1 METCIGGEQA
11 KDITDRLHFDGTIHM
26 NTLGFAGGLWLLW
39 NLNRVRVN
47 QLAMSKQEIHVL
59 VKILSSNFEFI
70 CTVVYAS
77 PRFHERCVLWNN
89 LINAANLYDKP
100 WVIKL

>member
-1 METCIGGEQA
+1 
-11 KDITDRLHFDGTIHM
+11 
-26 NTLGFAGGLWLLW
+26 
-39 NLNRVRVN
+39 
-47 QLAMSKQEIHVL
+47 MSKQEIHVL

-89 LINAANLYDKP
+89 LINAANLHDKP
-100 WVIKL
+100 WVIAGNFNEVLMEGDKFGRRSISSNRSLLFKECLDHCSMVDLGFVGPRFT